1 VQELLYQ
8 IQAIFYEVAVSNT
21 SNYGDKERVLGNLKI
36 VVARG
41 EYDII

>member
-1 VQELLYQ
+1 LGG
-8 IQAIFYEVAVSNT
+8 VAVSNT
-21 SNYGDKERVLGNLKI
+21 SNYGDEERVLRNLEN